1 MAGRSFSLSAVTGL
15 PHVQPGDDVAALLA
29 TALRANDIS
38 LLAGDVLVVAQKII
52 SKAEGR
58 LVNLA
63 AVQPGVRALE
73 VAAVTGKDPR
83 LVELILQESA
93 AVSRLRPGVLIVRHR
108 LGFTSANAGIDRS
121 NVRQEDAGETV
132 LMLPEDPDRSARQL
146 RRQLEAAFDVSLA
159 VVINDSHGRP
169 FRRGAVGVAI
179 GVSGLPALWDRRGER
194 DLYGYQLQHTDIG
207 LADELAAAA
216 SLLMGQAAEAT
227 PAVLIRGLSLPPGD
241 GQAADLYRPEE
252 TDLYR

>member
-1 MAGRSFSLSAVTGL
+1 MLPAFSLTGISGL
-15 PHVQPGDDVAALLA
+15 PHVQPGDDVAAFLA
-29 TALRANDIS
+29 GALRAGGLP

-63 AVQPGVRALE
+63 GVQPSARALE
-73 VAAVTGKDPR
+73 IAAVTGKDPR
-83 LVELILQESA
+83 LVELILQESV
-93 AVSRLRPGVLIVRHR
+93 AVSRLRPGLLIVRHH
-108 LGFTSANAGIDRS
+108 LGFTCANAGIDRS
-121 NVRQEDAGETV
+121 NVRQEGADETV
-132 LMLPEDPDRSARQL
+132 LLLPENPDRSAREL
-146 RRQLEAAFDVSLA
+146 RRRLETLFNVPLA

-179 GVSGLPALWDRRGER
+179 GVSGLPALWDRRGEP
-194 DLYGYQLQHTDIG
+194 DLYGYPLQSTDVG
-207 LADELAAAA
+207 LADEIAAAA
-216 SLLMGQAAEAT
+216 GLLMGQAAEAI
-227 PAVLIRGLSLPPGD
+227 PAVLIRGLSLPPGE